1 VLLTFKLIDRFEI
14 LRRSSPEL
22 SPVHKDSRS
31 HEGLLFPPPLFLL
44 SFRRVLG
51 FGIYGRRFISW
62 LLSQGHLS
70 FCEEHELML
79 SAFDNWHPIHVE
91 SAATIDCVALVLR
104 NRANLDTLVPI
115 PFLWR
120 LFHVLVKLGPLG
132 ISFPFFG
139 FVPMAALKVL
149 RSSIRGIIFILIKS
163 FQASKP
169 RCRAGTVRNLEFL
182 S

>member
-1 VLLTFKLIDRFEI
+1 VLLAFKLINRFEI
-14 LRRSSPEL
+14 LRRCSPEL
-22 SPVHKDSRS
+22 SPVHKNSWCHKR
-31 HEGLLFPPPLFLL
+31 LLFPPPLFLL

-51 FGIYGRRFISW
+51 FGIYGWRFINW

-79 SAFDNWHPIHVE
+79 ATFDNWHPIHVE

-132 ISFPFFG
+132 ISFPFSG
-139 FVPMAALKVL
+139 FVPLAALKVL
-149 RSSIRGIIFILIKS
+149 R
-163 FQASKP
+163 
-169 RCRAGTVRNLEFL
+169 
-182 S
+182 